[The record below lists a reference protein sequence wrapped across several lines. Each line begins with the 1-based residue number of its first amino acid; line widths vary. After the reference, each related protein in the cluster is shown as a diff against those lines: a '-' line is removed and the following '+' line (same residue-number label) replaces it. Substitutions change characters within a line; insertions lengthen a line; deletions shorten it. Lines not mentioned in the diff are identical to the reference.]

1 MAKIDYSALAAA
13 IMENVGGS
21 GNVHTVSHCV
31 TRLRFCTQG
40 PLNGEGC

>member
-21 GNVHTVSHCV
+21 GNIALH
-31 TRLRFCTQG
+31 
-40 PLNGEGC
+40 GCGLYSRTAQWRRMLKSNS